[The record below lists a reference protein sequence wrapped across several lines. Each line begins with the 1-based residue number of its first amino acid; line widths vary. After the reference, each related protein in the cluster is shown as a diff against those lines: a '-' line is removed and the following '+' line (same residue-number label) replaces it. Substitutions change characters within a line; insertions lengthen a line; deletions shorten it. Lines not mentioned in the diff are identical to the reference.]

1 MGLTNESNGMR
12 CSRERKWP
20 GRGWLVLM
28 LVSPGMIGC
37 SNDLASV
44 NGTVT
49 LDGQA
54 ISGGP
59 ELRGTVY
66 FSPAEGTGASAVGIL
81 DSSGQYALSM
91 GSTEGIRPGKYVV
104 AISATKLVPAQTPG
118 GMPGGKLITPPRYAN
133 ARDSG
138 LQAEVQPGNN
148 RLDFV
153 LTSQQNQSHQLE

>member
-1 MGLTNESNGMR
+1 MRHDRESN
-12 CSRERKWP
+12 WP

-28 LVSPGMIGC
+28 FMSTCVTGC

-44 NGTVT
+44 SGTVT
-49 LDGQA
+49 LDGQV

-66 FSPAEGTGASAVGIL
+66 FSPSEGSGASAVGIL
-81 DSSGQYALSM
+81 DSSGQYTLSM

-104 AISATKLVPAQTPG
+104 AISATKLIPARTPG
-118 GMPGGKLITPPRYAN
+118 GMPGGQLITPPRYAN

-138 LQAEVQPGNN
+138 LQAAVQPGNN
-148 RLDFV
+148 TLDFA
-153 LTSQQNQSHQLE
+153 LTSQQNQRNQLE